1 MKHANLDAQTV
12 SNDLGRLLDEQVKA
26 SRKIA
31 ELELLKRSLDQVTTP
46 TSKEMESASKFKNAR
61 DDLKASLSS
70 IKAGLAAS
78 HADDGSPDARHVSA
92 KVRNQLSMLHD
103 AVSQVGLHPRMFRAL
118 RPSRRRGRLI
128 LTRVSLRA
136 AINRFVRSLCML
148 CVQGRCKGGDDWRL
162 TTSG

>member
-46 TSKEMESASKFKNAR
+46 TSREMESASKFKNAR

-78 HADDGSPDARHVSA
+78 SNFSVD
-92 KVRNQLSMLHD
+92 
-103 AVSQVGLHPRMFRAL
+103 
-118 RPSRRRGRLI
+118 
-128 LTRVSLRA
+128 
-136 AINRFVRSLCML
+136 C
-148 CVQGRCKGGDDWRL
+148 
-162 TTSG
+162 